1 MTVPTT
7 PSPAPTAPS
16 SPTSSVRPRAPRRTT
31 PLSLDEL
38 RRDVGQAIG
47 VPPEEIDGDAHLVHL
62 GLGSLEAMLLVTRWR
77 RQGIPVDF
85 AALTGA
91 PTLDAWHRHLGEAWA
106 VRETGA
112 A

>member
-1 MTVPTT
+1 MTLPTT
-7 PSPAPTAPS
+7 PPTQAPS
-16 SPTSSVRPRAPRRTT
+16 VPPSSTRPRTPRRTT

-38 RRDVGQAIG
+38 RRDVGKVIG
-47 VPPEEIDGDAHLVHL
+47 VPPEAIDGDAHLVHL

>member
-1 MTVPTT
+1 MTVPT
-7 PSPAPTAPS
+7 SS
-16 SPTSSVRPRAPRRTT
+16 SPSTARARGRAPRRTA
-31 PLSLDEL
+31 PLSADEL
-38 RRDVGQAIG
+38 RRDVATAIG
-47 VPPEEIDGDAHLVHL
+47 VAPESLAGDTHLVHV

-91 PTLDAWHRHLGEAWA
+91 PTLDAWHRHLDEAWSA
-106 VRETGA
+106 REAGA